1 MKIPT
6 QIDIPAAWSGD
17 QLKKNP
23 KLWSYELNSE
33 QIIELEN
40 ATLNFIK
47 SGELIGRISEKSFL
61 LPRFGPVLSKLQ
73 NELRN
78 GLGFKLIRGL
88 LVDPPLPESFAQRY
102 GSIEIW
108 VRGGVETQE
117 TILQVPFD
125 A

>member
-6 QIDIPAAWSGD
+6 TLDIPAAWFGD
-17 QLKKNP
+17 ELKKNP
-23 KLWSYELNSE
+23 KLWSYELRSE
-33 QIIELEN
+33 EIIELEN
-40 ATLNFIK
+40 AALDFIK
-47 SGELIGRISEKSFL
+47 SGEPIGRISEKSFL

-88 LVDPPLPESFAQRY
+88 LVDRPLPESFVQRY

-108 VRGGVETQE
+108 VRGGVESQE